1 MIKAV
6 AFINFVLCMV
16 FALAMLITDLGIPYT
31 TEQQV
36 MSGAVIIIWLASLW
50 TLIDG

>member
-16 FALAMLITDLGIPYT
+16 FALAMLITNMGIPYT

-36 MSGAVIIIWLASLW
+36 MSAAVIIIWLASLW